1 MIRNVQCIYK
11 RKEGALYDDNFKKR
25 GKKLSEES
33 ILWAG
38 LLIVIFLL
46 FQNLGSYLKLH
57 YVQSESQLK
66 EVRAE
71 NRADA
76 DILEGYIPSTKKKQ
90 WELAGK
96 RLRTL
101 LSNRLAIQK
110 SRHRK

>member
-1 MIRNVQCIYK
+1 MMIILK
-11 RKEGALYDDNFKKR
+11 REVKNYLKNP
-25 GKKLSEES
+25 

-96 RLRTL
+96 KIKDALVKSFGYSEKQAQEVTI
-101 LSNRLAIQK
+101 SWNRKI
-110 SRHRK
+110 